1 MKRLLLLALVGALLF
16 SAAPVLADDG
26 FYVVGVRITQGT
38 KITSL
43 PYTINANAPGYYYL
57 TGNLTYTGGNGI
69 TVNADNV
76 TIDLMGF
83 NLSGPASNSYI
94 GIFISGSHVEV
105 RNGTITGWNT
115 GISSASSGSR
125 AIGVRAVGNT
135 YGIILSNDAEIRG
148 CTASPGSTNTGY
160 GLGVVNGT
168 ISGCTVMDFYP
179 IDSTLGQVLIGL
191 GTGGRASG
199 NLVLNCGSTGIKS
212 ASGSAA
218 VTGNAVINCKN
229 GIDMG
234 GGGSLVANSI
244 VAYSG
249 QTGYVFDSTGTNPVV
264 GDQNSCY
271 LAPGASHYSGIR
283 TGFWALNAYS
293 H

>member
-1 MKRLLLLALVGALLF
+1 MKRLLLLAMVGAVLLN
-16 SAAPVLADDG
+16 AAPLLADDG
-26 FYVVGVRITQGT
+26 FYVVPVRVTPGT
-38 KITSL
+38 KIASL

-57 TGNLTYTGGNGI
+57 TGNLTSTGGHGI
-69 TVNADNV
+69 TVNASNV

-83 NLSGPASNSYI
+83 VLSGPANNNYI
-94 GIFISGSHVEV
+94 GVFISGNNVEV

-199 NLVLNCGSTGIKS
+199 NLVLNCGSTGIRGQ
-212 ASGSAA
+212 GSTT
-218 VTGNAVINCKN
+218 VTGNAVLNCKN
-229 GIDMG
+229 GIDMS
-234 GGGSLVANSI
+234 GGGSLIGNVIVANN
-244 VAYSG
+244 G
-249 QTGYVFDSTGTNPVV
+249 QTGYIFDSAGTKPVV

-271 LAPGASHYSGIR
+271 LNSGATHFTGIR
-283 TGFWALNAYS
+283 TGVWNFNAYS
-293 H
+293 Q